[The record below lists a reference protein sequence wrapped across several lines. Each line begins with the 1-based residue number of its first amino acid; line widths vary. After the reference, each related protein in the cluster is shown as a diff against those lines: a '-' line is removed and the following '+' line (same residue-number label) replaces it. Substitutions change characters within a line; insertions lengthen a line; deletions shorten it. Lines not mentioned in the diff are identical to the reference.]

1 MKVEKKL
8 VLVGFTLIVVSLA
21 AYLSFLSVPSE
32 PEPRIKSIPFLTSQE
47 IRNPVIALKYGIK
60 GYLEISQAPETPK
73 SPTIE
78 KEGEASITILLHF
91 VSYTPDLPEIQVN
104 IDPNSGEGLTIERGT
119 VTINK
124 LVSYNPSGTV
134 TIKAGQ
140 TLPVK
145 LTIQVPKDFPS
156 NAFPFPIGAVG
167 ITADIPIIDE
177 IDVMIKSLA

>member
-1 MKVEKKL
+1 
-8 VLVGFTLIVVSLA
+8 
-21 AYLSFLSVPSE
+21 
-32 PEPRIKSIPFLTSQE
+32 
-47 IRNPVIALKYGIK
+47 
-60 GYLEISQAPETPK
+60 
-73 SPTIE
+73 
-78 KEGEASITILLHF
+78 
-91 VSYTPDLPEIQVN
+91 
-104 IDPNSGEGLTIERGT
+104 
-119 VTINK
+119 
-124 LVSYNPSGTV
+124 VSYNPSGTV